1 MQPLIAAHAAL
12 PGAAAPRLP
21 VFQQIERPDEVGIIP
36 CVQYPQQSFP
46 VEKPLCQQC
55 FEQAPGPRFDIGIF
69 RRRCYALF
77 QSQSDQ
83 LLIHFIGNFEP
94 LLERCELRIIP
105 FQGCPVAV
113 QVARINPGKIFFR
126 SRAFR

>member
-12 PGAAAPRLP
+12 PGAAAPLP
-21 VFQQIERPDEVGIIP
+21 PSFQQIERPDEVGIIP

-113 QVARINPGKIFFR
+113 QVALHKFRKDIFR

>member
-12 PGAAAPRLP
+12 PGAAAPSASQFFSKLSARMKSASS
-21 VFQQIERPDEVGIIP
+21 

-105 FQGCPVAV
+105 FQAV
-113 QVARINPGKIFFR
+113 RLR
-126 SRAFR
+126 SR